1 MATKGGKFFDE
12 RTDESE
18 VKARIIEK
26 YFSAWANIV
35 LGTAQRFGDGRIG
48 YIDLYAG
55 PGRYKDGSA
64 STPLLILEKMI
75 AQEKFHNAFFAY
87 FNDGDANH
95 SATLEEEI
103 KALPGLKKLKHQP
116 QVGSGP
122 VDVEAATSFEKMK
135 MIPTFT
141 FFDPFGYKGLSLQI
155 VNSVIKDWGCDCVFF
170 FNYNRI
176 NAGISN
182 VLVDKHMNALFT
194 KERADLLRVAV
205 NGKSPS
211 QREALILEH
220 MALALKE
227 MKGEYVLPF
236 CFKNESRTS
245 HYLFFVTKSFKGY
258 EVMKDIMAGESS
270 TVDGGV
276 ASFAYSP
283 ADKDTPYLFSFLQPL
298 TDLMK
303 GLLKEFAGKTLT
315 MHDIYFKYEHLATTP
330 FIKKNYKA
338 VLGEL
343 ETEGKIT
350 ADPPAKKRPMRSGA
364 RTFGDTTKVTFPLR
378 KTK

>member
-26 YFSAWANIV
+26 YFGAWANIV
-35 LGTAQRFGDGRIG
+35 LGTAQRYGDGRIG

-55 PGRYKDGSA
+55 PGRYRDGSA
-64 STPLLILEKMI
+64 STPLLILKKMI
-75 AQEKFHNAFFAY
+75 EQDKFHGAFYAY

-103 KALPGLKKLKHQP
+103 RALPGVEKLKHKP
-116 QVGSGP
+116 RVGSGP
-122 VDVEAATSFEKMK
+122 VDVEAANSFEKMN

-141 FFDPFGYKGLSLQI
+141 FFDPFGYKGLSLKI

-182 VLVDKHMNALFT
+182 DKVEEHMNALFS
-194 KERADLLRVAV
+194 KERADALRDELVGRA
-205 NGKSPS
+205 PS
-211 QREALILEH
+211 LREALILEH
-220 MALALKE
+220 MALALKD

-236 CFKNESRTS
+236 CFKNKNRTS
-245 HYLFFVTKSFKGY
+245 HYLFFVTKDFKGY
-258 EVMKDIMAGESS
+258 EVMKEIMAGESS
-270 TVDGGV
+270 TNDDGV

-283 ADKDTPYLFSFLQPL
+283 ADKDTPYLLSFLQPL
-298 TDLMK
+298 TDLK
-303 GLLKEFAGKTLT
+303 KKLPRKFAGRT
-315 MHDIYFKYEHLATTP
+315 MTMYEIYFEYEHLATTP
-330 FIKKNYKA
+330 FIKKNYKQA
-338 VLGEL
+338 LLDL
-343 ETEGKIT
+343 ESDGKIAAEPHRKNT
-350 ADPPAKKRPMRSGA
+350 FADHV
-364 RTFGDTTKVTFPLR
+364 KVTFPR
-378 KTK
+378 REK